1 MINKALIIMAFFNAF
16 IWAQVHQIDRDIA
29 QKAAQVQ
36 ELNTEI
42 TEAQKTIGLTETVDY
57 VEKIGL
63 SAQLQKQI
71 TEMQQQK
78 DSYKKQIKVKGS
90 E

>member
-1 MINKALIIMAFFNAF
+1 MLNKALIIIAFFNAF
-16 IWAQVHQIDRDIA
+16 IWAQVHQIDRDIT

-42 TEAQKTIGLTETVDY
+42 NEAQKSIGLAETVDY

-63 SAQLQKQI
+63 STQLREQI
-71 TEMQQQK
+71 SELEQQK

>member
-1 MINKALIIMAFFNAF
+1 MISKTIIIVAFFNAF
-16 IWAQVHQIDRDIA
+16 IWAQVHQIDRDIT

-42 TEAQKTIGLTETVDY
+42 YVAQKSIGLAETVDY

-63 SAQLQKQI
+63 SAQLQAQI
-71 TEMQQQK
+71 ADLEQQR
-78 DSYKKQIKVKGS
+78 SNYKKQIKVRGS